1 MRASAI
7 TLLGLTALATASPVR
22 RSSNNNVVDE
32 FKNVDGFPAPNAQQ
46 LLNIEQRAH
55 GTLSN
60 GSAPANVSDDTIL
73 SLQVIAAEEQFEAAY
88 FQELLANVTS
98 GATGFYIEN
107 WEARELAINALT
119 AIVAVCYC
127 TLPLH

>member
-22 RSSNNNVVDE
+22 RSSNNNAVDE
-32 FKNVDGFPAPNAQQ
+32 FKNVDGFPAPDAQQ

-60 GSAPANVSDDTIL
+60 GSVPANISEDTIL
-73 SLQVIAAEEQFEAAY
+73 SLQVIAAEEQFEAAF
-88 FQELLANVTS
+88 FQELLTNVTS
-98 GATGFYIEN
+98 GVTGFYIEN
-107 WEARELAINALT
+107 WEARELAINSLT